1 MEGSGGWGRKVVYRP
16 ESVIRAAGIRSLR
29 PAREE
34 MYALKGPFKNAGP
47 YAASSA
53 ALVPLRF

>member
-47 YAASSA
+47 
-53 ALVPLRF
+53 

>member
-34 MYALKGPFKNAGP
+34 MYALGGHAFARSKTQR
-47 YAASSA
+47 Y
-53 ALVPLRF
+53 

>member
-29 PAREE
+29 PARGE
-34 MYALKGPFKNAGP
+34 GTD
-47 YAASSA
+47 SSGTDD
-53 ALVPLRF
+53 

>member
-47 YAASSA
+47 WVVFFTT
-53 ALVPLRF
+53 LVPLRF